1 MDAVTIN
8 NKPFPTLE
16 YKNQRV
22 VTFEMIDE
30 VHERV
35 DGAARGTFKRNRSRF
50 IEGVDTYV
58 IDYSEK
64 GFLSPFGIDVPPAR
78 FARVH

>member
-35 DGAARGTFKRNRSRF
+35 DGAARG
-50 IEGVDTYV
+50 EHL
-58 IDYSEK
+58 SETEVVSLKGWILMLLIILKK
-64 GFLSPFGIDVPPAR
+64 GF
-78 FARVH
+78 